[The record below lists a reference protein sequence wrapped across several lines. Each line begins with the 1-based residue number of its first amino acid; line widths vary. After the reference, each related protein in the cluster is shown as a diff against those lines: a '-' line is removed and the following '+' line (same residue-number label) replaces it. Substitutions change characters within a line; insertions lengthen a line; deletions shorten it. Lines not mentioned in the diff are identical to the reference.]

1 MANLTKMYRPHRF
14 DDVVGQD
21 NVVKFLKRQSQE
33 DKFSNV
39 YICYGH
45 FGCGKTT
52 IARIVAMAA
61 NCQNKDSEGNP
72 CGECE
77 NCKKILNHNTVDF
90 VELDA
95 ASRSSVD
102 DTRALIEST
111 AYCPIDLDKKVYII
125 DEVHRLSGSAFDSLL
140 KTLEEPPEY
149 AIFMLCTTAYNA
161 IPSTIA
167 SRATKLNF
175 KAIPSDKMAE
185 KLKDI
190 AAEQGREVE
199 DEAISLLVRSAN
211 GALRD
216 GEMNLEQAFRY
227 TSETVTV
234 SVIEEML
241 AVTGEDT
248 IVNVIECI
256 LKGDAD
262 KVIALAHKL
271 NDESND
277 LGSLI
282 KGCQS
287 LLCDSM
293 QYSRGYTDIIKE
305 QSEIRCEH
313 IKKIAGIC
321 DDVYK
326 YRYLDKAMN
335 ALKGELK
342 KEYSFD
348 VFLNALLDMTLEKD
362 SGDISMMIDR
372 LMKEN
377 AQLSDRLKL
386 IESGVSVK
394 RADKI
399 IDELP
404 AKDAAKAGDIGKND
418 ESKVVEPLLNIAPL
432 TEEPPMPPMDY
443 YDNMGISEEQESLSP
458 IKEAPP
464 EVLKEAPEQ
473 VELKAREEN
482 KEEIKETPKTRKPV
496 FTFDE
501 FDGYIFGTPSAPKAT
516 SAEEETEDKAP
527 TEEEIPLTEFEA
539 TGAFFEE
546 EAPKPTKS
554 FDKVLAVD
562 KALKDTVEKMCVVS
576 RDDGK
581 IVISTPFGEAYNLVS
596 TCLEVYNL
604 TEVCEIAYTPGLK
617 I

>member
-1 MANLTKMYRPHRF
+1 
-14 DDVVGQD
+14 
-21 NVVKFLKRQSQE
+21 
-33 DKFSNV
+33 
-39 YICYGH
+39 
-45 FGCGKTT
+45 
-52 IARIVAMAA
+52 
-61 NCQNKDSEGNP
+61 
-72 CGECE
+72 
-77 NCKKILNHNTVDF
+77 
-90 VELDA
+90 
-95 ASRSSVD
+95 
-102 DTRALIEST
+102 
-111 AYCPIDLDKKVYII
+111 
-125 DEVHRLSGSAFDSLL
+125 
-140 KTLEEPPEY
+140 
-149 AIFMLCTTAYNA
+149 
-161 IPSTIA
+161 
-167 SRATKLNF
+167 
-175 KAIPSDKMAE
+175 
-185 KLKDI
+185 
-190 AAEQGREVE
+190 
-199 DEAISLLVRSAN
+199 
-211 GALRD
+211 
-216 GEMNLEQAFRY
+216 
-227 TSETVTV
+227 
-234 SVIEEML
+234 
-241 AVTGEDT
+241 
-248 IVNVIECI
+248 
-256 LKGDAD
+256 
-262 KVIALAHKL
+262 
-271 NDESND
+271 
-277 LGSLI
+277 
-282 KGCQS
+282 
-287 LLCDSM
+287 
-293 QYSRGYTDIIKE
+293 
-305 QSEIRCEH
+305 
-313 IKKIAGIC
+313 
-321 DDVYK
+321 
-326 YRYLDKAMN
+326 
-335 ALKGELK
+335 
-342 KEYSFD
+342 
-348 VFLNALLDMTLEKD
+348 MTLEKD

-386 IESGVSVK
+386 IESGVSV
-394 RADKI
+394 RQVEKI
-399 IDELP
+399 IDEVP

>member
-14 DDVVGQD
+14 DDVVGQG

-95 ASRSSVD
+95 ASRSSVE

-149 AIFMLCTTAYNA
+149 AIFLLCTTAYNA

-185 KLKDI
+185 KLRNI

-248 IVNVIECI
+248 IVNVIESI

-262 KVIALAHKL
+262 KVIALAHRL

-293 QYSRGYTDIIKE
+293 QYSRGYTDILKE

-313 IKKIAGIC
+313 IKKIAGLC

-326 YRYLDKAMN
+326 YRYLDKAMT

-348 VFLNALLDMTLEKD
+348 VFLNTLLDMTLEKD

-377 AQLSDRLKL
+377 AQLSERLKL
-386 IESGVSVK
+386 IESGISVK

-418 ESKVVEPLLNIAPL
+418 EPKVVEPLLNIAPL
-432 TEEPPMPPMDY
+432 TEEPPMPPLDY

-458 IKEAPP
+458 IKEALP

-516 SAEEETEDKAP
+516 SA
-527 TEEEIPLTEFEA
+527 EEEIPLTEFEA